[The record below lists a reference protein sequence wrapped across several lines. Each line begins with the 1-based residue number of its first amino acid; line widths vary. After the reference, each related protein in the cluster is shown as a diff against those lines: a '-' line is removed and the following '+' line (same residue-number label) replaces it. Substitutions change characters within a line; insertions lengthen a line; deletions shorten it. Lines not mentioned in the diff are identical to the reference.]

1 MKNKYF
7 VAIIAF
13 AVLPAL
19 SHTQTYRGHSGQP
32 RQRVLP
38 TQRVPQRPLNP
49 RPPAIHR
56 PPSHNIGRP
65 PRPAYH
71 PPHPSYRPP
80 RPIYF
85 NPYHQ
90 RYWFHHPHVYNWG
103 ANWIP
108 IGTIVST
115 IAAATV
121 ATAIAENATPQ
132 AQPIYYN
139 DGVFYQQN
147 TDGYITITPPIGY
160 AVPGIPQNSVMLT
173 YNNNTYYYYNG
184 TFYQKQNNAYIIVS
198 PPIGCI
204 VYNLPSD
211 VQEINNNGLI
221 YYYYNGTY
229 YQPIN
234 DNNTP
239 AYQIIQ

>member
-19 SHTQTYRGHSGQP
+19 SHTQTYRGHRGQA

-147 TDGYITITPPIGY
+147 TVTTRR
-160 AVPGIPQNSVMLT
+160 
-173 YNNNTYYYYNG
+173 
-184 TFYQKQNNAYIIVS
+184 
-198 PPIGCI
+198 
-204 VYNLPSD
+204 
-211 VQEINNNGLI
+211 I
-221 YYYYNGTY
+221 YKY
-229 YQPIN
+229 
-234 DNNTP
+234 D
-239 AYQIIQ
+239 